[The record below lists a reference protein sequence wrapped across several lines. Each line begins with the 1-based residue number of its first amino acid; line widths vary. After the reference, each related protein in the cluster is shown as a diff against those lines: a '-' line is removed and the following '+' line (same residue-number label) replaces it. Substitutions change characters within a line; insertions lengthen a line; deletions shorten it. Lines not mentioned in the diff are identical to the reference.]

1 LHLNTYPVEVTLGPP
16 SVPSIPGHMG
26 FLPPNPPIEIMYS
39 MGGSHEAP
47 VFIFNGMAIPVESES
62 FGSVKALYR

>member
-1 LHLNTYPVEVTLGPP
+1 
-16 SVPSIPGHMG
+16 
-26 FLPPNPPIEIMYS
+26 MYS

-47 VFIFNGMAIPVESES
+47 VFVFNGEAVAVENES